1 MRLRVRDGVA
11 HNVDGQR
18 TISVVRAYLAALVEA
33 RRSLGSTASATELEY
48 GAAALDF
55 HMPVA
60 VLRRL
65 GSVRSSVGTPLPL
78 IVAVDVVRRGV
89 PMDSVGRRFVELVQ
103 VHATDTEFIELLL
116 RVGVARAQG
125 SSVLAA
131 YRAGLDAIRSAH
143 RSQWERFIEVIE
155 TLSVPKAKAGI

>member
-1 MRLRVRDGVA
+1 
-11 HNVDGQR
+11 
-18 TISVVRAYLAALVEA
+18 
-33 RRSLGSTASATELEY
+33 
-48 GAAALDF
+48 
-55 HMPVA
+55 
-60 VLRRL
+60 
-65 GSVRSSVGTPLPL
+65 
-78 IVAVDVVRRGV
+78 
-89 PMDSVGRRFVELVQ
+89 MDSVGRRFVELVQ